1 MNGVFKDP
9 THNCW
14 QCKFSWLGR
23 CICDSNYGLAID
35 EERICLEFTDG
46 RNPSEVT
53 FKTVG
58 QLKNYLRAYFYKRD
72 FVNEFTRK
80 QLVNMLEMLYPHQV
94 KQNTA
99 GRAFKKMCKKRMVAH
114 IELYIKLH
122 NLKCETK

>member
-1 MNGVFKDP
+1 MNGVFKDT

-14 QCKFSWLGR
+14 QCKYSWIGR
-23 CICDSNYGLAID
+23 CMNGVNYGLAID

-46 RNPSEVT
+46 RNPKEVT

-80 QLVNMLEMLYPHQV
+80 QLVNMLEMLYPYQV

-99 GRAFKKMCKKRMVAH
+99 GRAFKNMCKKRMIAH
-114 IELYIKLH
+114 IEFYIKTH
-122 NLKCETK
+122 NLKCETN